1 MTPEELQEGTQLTNQ
16 IRKATKAKQDLVEM
30 ETVIGGQNIR
40 ISVQGKDARVVSND
54 LVTFLQDQQTKA
66 QTRIDT
72 LQSQFDEL

>member
-16 IRKATKAKQDLVEM
+16 IRKATQAKQDLVEM